1 MKSWREG
8 TSECEDLKAAA
19 LQSEQAGQI
28 CGVGHS
34 ICGDAREALVVG
46 AKDVGTAARDADNRV
61 QHLFVARAGGMAD
74 VVGAH
79 ALPPA
84 EITEM
89 LALEFI
95 T

>member
-1 MKSWREG
+1 MKSSRDDR
-8 TSECEDLKAAA
+8 SEREDLKAAA

-34 ICGDAREALVVG
+34 ICGNAREALVVG
-46 AKDVGTAARDADNRV
+46 AKDVGTAARDTDNRV
-61 QHLFVARAGGMAD
+61 QHLIVERVGGMAG
-74 VVGAH
+74 VVGSH

-84 EITEM
+84 EIPEM

>member
-8 TSECEDLKAAA
+8 KSEREDLKASA
-19 LQSEQAGQI
+19 LQSEQAGQTW
-28 CGVGHS
+28 GVGYR
-34 ICGDAREALVVG
+34 IRGDAREALFVG
-46 AKDVGTAARDADNRV
+46 AKDVGTPARDNDNRV
-61 QHLFVARAGGMAD
+61 QHRFVERVGGMAG
-74 VVGAH
+74 VVGSH

-84 EITEM
+84 EVPEM